1 MVEQLDIFA
10 QSEQKEKRLTP
21 RQWFLLTFIK
31 NASLVEHRKVTQKD
45 IWNNV
50 IGYQWIDNP
59 NCHDH
64 CPAIWADIK
73 EINLSYQTD
82 KLIISKNFE
91 YWIGNE
97 EETQEFLDQL
107 WSDLS
112 PRLVRYWAYLKKVA
126 RNGQGQLLSRK
137 LEPIDDNSKARDF
150 IESYGKER
158 ISGD

>member
-137 LEPIDDNSKARDF
+137 LEPIDDNSKAREF
-150 IESYGKER
+150 IESYNDFK
-158 ISGD
+158 ISE